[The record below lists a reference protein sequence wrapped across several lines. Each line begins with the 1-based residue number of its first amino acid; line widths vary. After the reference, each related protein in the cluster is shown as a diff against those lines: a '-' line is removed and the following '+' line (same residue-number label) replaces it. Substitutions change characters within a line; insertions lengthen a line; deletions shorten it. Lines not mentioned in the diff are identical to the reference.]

1 MEWVAIELVR
11 HFARVQVPPF
21 SLVFLLELIVV
32 GVKSRQFRE
41 HKNSQ
46 NPLAVFSP
54 MHFAHS
60 AIMQRND
67 KNMFMFVLHV

>member
-11 HFARVQVPPF
+11 LFARVQVPPF

-46 NPLAVFSP
+46 NPLDVL
-54 MHFAHS
+54 FAHRFRPFS
-60 AIMQRND
+60 DTIR
-67 KNMFMFVLHV
+67 NMFMIVFHV